1 MSAPRIAAPRHAGR
15 RKASP
20 IPRSTVIA
28 TNEVAT
34 APVVP
39 AMPQT
44 RSPDADAEAR
54 RRMIAEAA
62 YYAAEKR
69 GFAPGGDVDDW
80 LCAEAEIERR
90 LCV

>member
-1 MSAPRIAAPRHAGR
+1 VPTSEA
-15 RKASP
+15 
-20 IPRSTVIA
+20 
-28 TNEVAT
+28 AT

-39 AMPQT
+39 AMPT
-44 RSPDADAEAR
+44 TGSSGAEAR

-69 GFAPGGDVDDW
+69 GFTPGGDVEDW
-80 LCAEAEIERR
+80 LCAEAEIDRQ

>member
-1 MSAPRIAAPRHAGR
+1 MSAPHSAAPRHAGR

-20 IPRSTVIA
+20 IPRSPVIRTSEA
-28 TNEVAT
+28 AS

-39 AMPQT
+39 AMPPT
-44 RSPDADAEAR
+44 GSSDAEAR

-80 LCAEAEIERR
+80 LCAEAEIDRR